1 MNQLTPQQELD
12 NNIERLADAYTDFW
26 AAFGRVVEGIHAD
39 QEETRKII
47 KELQANV

>member
-1 MNQLTPQQELD
+1 MSQSPSEELD

-26 AAFGRVVEGIHAD
+26 AAFGRVLDGIHAD

-47 KELQANV
+47 KELKANA